1 MGTPRPTIS
10 VDNLNVNKR
19 SWPEHKLGQD
29 YEKGGRYGFRI
40 GKIEYQLWKW
50 PWPEWIGLP
59 SKETLDVWFDL
70 IDDWKTNN
78 KGKYSEDHIDKCI
91 RCMMPYL

>member
-10 VDNLNVNKR
+10 VDNLHVNKR
-19 SWPEHKLGQD
+19 SWPEHKLVQY
-29 YEKGGRYGFRI
+29 YEKGGRYSFRI

-59 SKETLDVWFDL
+59 SRETLDNWFDL
-70 IDDWKTNN
+70 IDDWKVSN
-78 KGKYSEDHIDKCI
+78 KGKYSEDHLDKCI
-91 RCMMPYL
+91 QCMLPYL